1 MITGRLIS
9 LSFSVSAARGF
20 GVNEVMADVVSLV
33 SHATEARLRST
44 LENVS
49 ALARHR
55 TDPSKVRTCY
65 LNVSMS
71 DEQGNGEKG
80 I

>member
-1 MITGRLIS
+1 MTGFNQILS
-9 LSFSVSAARGF
+9 LSVCLSFSARGF

-49 ALARHR
+49 AFARHR
-55 TDPSKVRTCY
+55 TDPSKVGA
-65 LNVSMS
+65 NHSPA
-71 DEQGNGEKG
+71 
-80 I
+80 IH